1 MKKRFKLAKD
11 VLIQNEHKTLT
22 VNTETQEKYDFQ
34 LTYQERLKFS
44 FKFFITQSY
53 RSL

>member
-1 MKKRFKLAKD
+1 MKKRFKLVKD